1 MLHNNVLCSIISNV
15 SFYAPA
21 GAETGVYMG
30 RKDILFAKPKKER
43 HTGRNLVIVL
53 LILVIL
59 IAVCVVFNS
68 VNNGH
73 VSMIRQNVTVS
84 TLKNGIRIL
93 HISDLHG
100 ETFGKEQVNL
110 ARSWKDENITCSI
123 VCITGDMIGED
134 GSTAPFTDMLDK
146 LPSSTTNIV
155 FFIPG
160 DEDPD
165 PLLYTAHE
173 GNSAKAEWVLEAEAH
188 GATYLDCP
196 TLVDIKGQKVWF
208 CPFEAMEI
216 DTDVK
221 RRDYQ
226 KNIEKILAAEDSPD
240 RDAQL
245 LYYAYHMDRLDRID
259 AARQE
264 MSAEHTYIVLKHGPY
279 RENDTVGVENIRV
292 SGVKMTYPVAL
303 VLAGHQCGGH
313 VRIPL
318 LDIPLYADKGRWFP
332 EKWEVSGLHAVSS
345 TYQYISPGLGTS
357 REYPWYLSKRV
368 FNAPSVTLL
377 TLTNAIN

>member
-1 MLHNNVLCSIISNV
+1 MLHNNTLCSIISNV

-73 VSMIRQNVTVS
+73 VSMLRQNVTVS

-208 CPFEAMEI
+208 CPVEAMEI
-216 DTDVK
+216 DTDAERRKNQVK
-221 RRDYQ
+221 ID
-226 KNIEKILAAEDSPD
+226 KILEMEDSPE
-240 RDAQL
+240 RDALL

-264 MSAEHTYIVLKHGPY
+264 MSADHTYIVLTHGPY
-279 RENDTVGVENIRV
+279 REKAVGDVENIRV

-318 LDIPLYADKGRWFP
+318 LDLPLYADSNRWFP
-332 EKWEVSGLHAVSS
+332 EKHEVSGLHAVNS

-377 TLTNAIN
+377 TLTNALN